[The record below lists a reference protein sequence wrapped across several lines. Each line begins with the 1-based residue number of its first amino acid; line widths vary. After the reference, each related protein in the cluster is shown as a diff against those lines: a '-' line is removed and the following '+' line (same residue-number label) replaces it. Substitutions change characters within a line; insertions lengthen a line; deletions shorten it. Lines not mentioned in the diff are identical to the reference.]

1 MDWTLVFAFVL
12 LTALVISNIAWMIH
26 SQRLVNKIMSRNYHE
41 YEMTRA
47 QAASLSNP
55 RAKTAK
61 GKPKEKPETFDHPQ
75 EDLRVVGEFA
85 L

>member
-1 MDWTLVFAFVL
+1 MDLALVFAFVL
-12 LTALVISNIAWMIH
+12 LTALVVSNIAWMIH
-26 SQRLVNKIMSRNYHE
+26 SQRLVNKLMSRNYHE

-47 QAASLSNP
+47 QAAALSN
-55 RAKTAK
+55 AKTAK
-61 GKPKEKPETFDHPQ
+61 GKPKEKTETFDHPK